1 MGGERWRG
9 EREER
14 REAGG
19 RMGKDQVG
27 RREGGDREGES
38 PMGGVRR
45 GRRNGRGISRMGG
58 NEAQRKMGERGV
70 NGGQGRVQK
79 RVCGHGTE

>member
-1 MGGERWRG
+1 MEGGRWR
-9 EREER
+9 REIEKR
-14 REAGG
+14 REAGE

-45 GRRNGRGISRMGG
+45 RRNGGAYWG
-58 NEAQRKMGERGV
+58 
-70 NGGQGRVQK
+70 
-79 RVCGHGTE
+79 